1 LDLFLPD
8 DRAAH
13 DLVEFDID
21 QAMNVIAL
29 GKPIYRFRFLTPGAQ
44 LDFAGDAGVE
54 RPVG

>member
-21 QAMNVIAL
+21 QAMNAIAL
-29 GKPIYRFRFLTPGAQ
+29 GKPIYRFRSLTPGAQ